1 MNRGLLYTI
10 IYAVLIAVGIPWYWP
25 QQSTFLVFGIPG
37 WVMVA
42 IATALA
48 ASVVTAFLLIRYPW
62 QTEDDLDE

>member
-1 MNRGLLYTI
+1 MKRGLLFTI

-25 QQSTFLVFGIPG
+25 QQSTLSVFGIPA

-42 IATALA
+42 IATALT